1 MPMCREEPKTHRT
14 RPLTE
19 DRKYTAPALEKGLDI
34 LDLLARH
41 GQAMTL
47 SQISVALD
55 RSVGELFRMIHVLE
69 FKGFI
74 EASTSSAD
82 GYQLTNRLFTLG
94 MSRAPVKTLLEAA
107 LPLMRDLA
115 ATVEQSC
122 HLAIVS
128 RDEIVVVARIE
139 NPGYFGY
146 SVRTGHRR
154 PIVEATSGMVLYAF
168 QPETIQASW
177 RGEIFA
183 GVSATDQDRFLANA
197 AQVTAQG
204 FWRAESDLVPGII
217 DISAPIIADDTA
229 VAALTMPYIT
239 RKNAR
244 PIEDTIQHLQVA
256 ARAISNEIRGV
267 A

>member
-1 MPMCREEPKTHRT
+1 M
-14 RPLTE
+14 TE

-34 LDLLARH
+34 LNLLASH

-55 RSVGELFRMIHVLE
+55 RSVGEIFRMIHVLE

-74 EASTSSAD
+74 EASTSSAE

-115 ATVEQSC
+115 AAVEQSC

-154 PIVEATSGMVLYAF
+154 PIVQATSGMVLYAF
-168 QPETIQASW
+168 QPDAVQTRW
-177 RGEIFA
+177 REEIFA
-183 GVSATDQDRFLANA
+183 GVAAADQERFLANA
-197 AQVTAQG
+197 ALVAAQG
-204 FWRAESDLVPGII
+204 FWRAESDLVPGIV
-217 DISAPIIADDTA
+217 DISAPIIAGDMA
-229 VAALTMPYIT
+229 AAALTMPYIT
-239 RKNAR
+239 RKNAC
-244 PIEDTIQHLQVA
+244 PIDETIQQLQA
-256 ARAISNEIRGV
+256 TARRISGEIQGV

>member
-1 MPMCREEPKTHRT
+1 M
-14 RPLTE
+14 TE
-19 DRKYTAPALEKGLDI
+19 RKYTAPALEKGLDI
-34 LDLLARH
+34 LDLLAQH

-47 SQISVALD
+47 SQISVALG

-74 EASTSSAD
+74 EATPSGD

-94 MSRAPVKTLLEAA
+94 MARAPVKNLLEAA
-107 LPLMRDLA
+107 LPPMRDLA
-115 ATVEQSC
+115 ADAEQSC

-168 QPETIQASW
+168 QPEAVQKRW
-177 RGEIFA
+177 HGEIFS
-183 GVSATDQDRFLANA
+183 GVDQTVRDRFLADA
-197 AQVTAQG
+197 ALVAKQG
-204 FWRAESDLVPGII
+204 YWRAESDLTPGVV
-217 DISAPIIADDTA
+217 DISAPVVVDGAAT
-229 VAALTMPYIT
+229 AALTMPYMA
-239 RKNAR
+239 RKGAR
-244 PIEDTIQHLQVA
+244 SVETAIELLRATARLISSEIQ
-256 ARAISNEIRGV
+256 GV
-267 A
+267 S